1 MIRGSV
7 TPPFL
12 RWGIL
17 GTGNIAGK
25 FAADLATVRG
35 RAALVAVGSRNAAA
49 AAAFAAAHGATR
61 AYGTYAELLAD
72 PAVDVVYISLPNQLH
87 AEWSIRCA
95 RAGKHV
101 LCEKPATMDA
111 RELDAVLDAA
121 RAADVFWCEAYAY
134 RCHPRCE
141 RLGRLLADG
150 AIGEPRLAHATFSFD
165 GVPLERA
172 RLWDPAFGGGGLM
185 DVGVYPLSWLRLL
198 ARLLGLGEP
207 REARAYGRVAGG
219 VDTSVAGVLSFAGGL
234 VGTFQCGI
242 ACEQPSSVAVWGTR
256 GWIEVLEPWKCRPG
270 QAAYVIHRPGQPDE
284 RIVDDDGLGVYA
296 REALTVA
303 RDLHLR
309 QSPVC
314 DWDDS
319 RGQMRLLD
327 ALRQQLGVRWPG
339 EK

>member
-1 MIRGSV
+1 MSV
-7 TPPFL
+7 PFL

-25 FAADLATVRG
+25 FATDLATVRD
-35 RAALVAVGSRNAAA
+35 RAALAAVASRDQAKAT
-49 AAAFAAAHGATR
+49 AFAGAHGAAR
-61 AYGTYAELLAD
+61 SYGSYDQLLAD
-72 PAVDVVYISLPNQLH
+72 REVDVVYISLPNQLH

-111 RELDAVLDAA
+111 RELEAVLDAA

-141 RLGRLLADG
+141 RLGTLLADG
-150 AIGEPRLAHATFSFD
+150 VIGEPRLAHASFSFD
-165 GVPLERA
+165 GTPLKRA

-198 ARLLGLGEP
+198 GRLLGLGEP
-207 REARAYGRVAGG
+207 RQARAFGALSGG
-219 VDTSVAGVLSFAGGL
+219 VDTTVGGVLSFAGGL
-234 VGTFQCGI
+234 VGTFHCGI
-242 ACEQPSSVAVWGTR
+242 ACEQPSTVAVWGTR
-256 GWIEVLEPWKCRPG
+256 GWIEVIEPWKCWPG
-270 QAAYVIHRPGQPDE
+270 KAAHIIHRPGQPDE
-284 RIVDDDGLGVYA
+284 RVVDDDGLGVYA
-296 REALTVA
+296 REALVVA

-309 QSPVC
+309 QSPAC
-314 DWDDS
+314 AWDDS

-327 ALRQQLGVRWPG
+327 ELRRQLGVRWPG
-339 EK
+339 EA